1 MTIHHEHPF
10 ATSEPDRDP
19 VRRFRGR
26 LAAPVTIWATGTG
39 SGREGWTVSS
49 MLIAD
54 GVLPAGSA
62 PGVEARQAEVL
73 GLLDEES
80 ELVDALRRTGT
91 VSVNLLPADQEQLA
105 EAFARTMPAP
115 GGPFRAGEWTDTEWG
130 PRLAGVPWLGAR
142 VIGEPAYAG
151 WALLVRAAVEQVDP
165 AGADPA
171 IHLRGRYLDP
181 SVLSKP

>member
-1 MTIHHEHPF
+1 MTIHDEHPF
-10 ATSEPDRDP
+10 ATPEPDRDP
-19 VRRFRGR
+19 LRRLRGR
-26 LAAPVTIWATGTG
+26 LAAPVTVWTTG
-39 SGREGWTVSS
+39 SGTDREGWTVSS

-54 GVLPAGSA
+54 GAA
-62 PGVEARQAEVL
+62 PGASGRPAEVL

-91 VSVNLLPADQEQLA
+91 VSVNLLPARQEPLA

-115 GGPFRAGEWTDTEWG
+115 GGPFRMGEWRDTEWG

-142 VIGEPAYAG
+142 VIGEPTYAG
-151 WALLVRAAVEQVDP
+151 WALLVRAAIEQLDV
-165 AGADPA
+165 AGAEPA
-171 IHLRGRYLDP
+171 IHLRGQYLDP